1 MEPEFLTLSDVL
13 EIHADQLERYGG
25 DDGVRDMS
33 LLESAIAMPMA
44 GLGDQYFHSDIFEMA
59 AAYLFHICR
68 NHPFI
73 DGNKRAGAVAAI
85 VFLDLNGEELDC
97 TEDELEE
104 LVLSVAKGE
113 TAKPEIANFLRQ
125 QCR

>member
-44 GLGDQYFHSDIFEMA
+44 GFGDQYFHSDIFEMA

-113 TAKPEIANFLRQ
+113 AAKPEIANFLRQ